1 MKRGT
6 LLVLFFSLIV
16 LCSCATTSSEID
28 PQALATKPAETFP
41 AYSGEKTIV
50 AVLPLGLSKEAAEKY
65 PHLLEQSV
73 GLGIHNLVVEALYDS
88 HRFRLVEEKSV
99 IIKDVMQRQWMSAAG
114 MVKQETAVELGK
126 ILGASKV
133 IYGEVYDFAQGGEQ
147 LSGFSSKQNLT
158 TRMGVQVRYVDVETL
173 EYIPGTGVGVG
184 SDISS
189 AADKAVLA
197 AIVKMVKRL
206 P

>member
-1 MKRGT
+1 MN
-6 LLVLFFSLIV
+6 LVRLMIVACFFLAG
-16 LCSCATTSSEID
+16 CATTTGESD
-28 PQALATKPAETFP
+28 PQALRESDMAPEFP
-41 AYSGEKTIV
+41 AFSGERTVV
-50 AVLPLGLSKEAAEKY
+50 AVLPLGLSKEAAAKY
-65 PHLLEQSV
+65 PHLLEKSV
-73 GLGIHNLVVEALYDS
+73 GLGIHNLVVEALFDS
-88 HRFRLVEEKSV
+88 RRFRLVEEKAE

-114 MVKQETAVELGK
+114 MVEQQTAVELGR

-147 LSGFSSKQNLT
+147 VSGFSVKQNLT

-173 EYIPGTGVGVG
+173 EYIPGTGVGIGTDV
-184 SDISS
+184 SS
-189 AADKAVLA
+189 AADKAVMA

>member
-1 MKRGT
+1 MINIKS
-6 LLVLFFSLIV
+6 LLLFFSLFV
-16 LCSCATTSSEID
+16 LVGCAATSSEID
-28 PQALATKPAETFP
+28 PHAVATQPTETFP
-41 AYSGEKTIV
+41 VYNGEKTIV

-65 PHLLEQSV
+65 PHLAEQSV

-88 HRFRLVEEKSV
+88 RRFRLVEEKAE
-99 IIKDVMQRQWMSAAG
+99 IIKDIMQRQWMSAAG
-114 MVKQETAVELGK
+114 MVAQETAVELGK
-126 ILGASKV
+126 VLGASKV

-147 LSGFSSKQNLT
+147 IAGFTVKKNLT

-173 EYIPGTGVGVG
+173 EYIPGTGVGLG